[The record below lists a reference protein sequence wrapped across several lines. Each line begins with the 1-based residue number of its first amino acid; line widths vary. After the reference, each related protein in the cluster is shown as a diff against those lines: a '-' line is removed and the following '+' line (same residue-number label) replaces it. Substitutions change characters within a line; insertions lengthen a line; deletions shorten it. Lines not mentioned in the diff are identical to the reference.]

1 MKESRII
8 LFILLAA
15 LVVYGIFYLAT
26 RNLEMPKNQS
36 MPWQSYVNDEQN
48 TVVFDLVI
56 GQSTLSDAMRLFG
69 TEVEASLFEN
79 DEHNPT
85 LEAYFSSTKVG
96 GLSAKVI
103 LNLAIDIQ
111 RLDYLNHHIDET
123 EKLPTGNQK
132 TTYKPSVESQMLDLV
147 ITSLTFI
154 PSADLEKT
162 TIQRLFG
169 QPDKIQIH
177 DETIEYWHYSKKG
190 LRIITDQAGKEILEF
205 YNKAL

>member
-8 LFILLAA
+8 LFILLAS
-15 LVVYGIFYLAT
+15 LTVYGVFYLVT
-26 RNLEMPKNQS
+26 RDLEMPKNQS
-36 MPWQSYVNDEQN
+36 MPWQSYVNDEHH

-69 TEVEASLFEN
+69 SEVEASLFEN
-79 DEHNPT
+79 DDKNPT

-103 LNLAIDIQ
+103 LNLAIDAQ

-123 EKLPTGNQK
+123 DQLPTGNRK
-132 TTYKPSVESQMLDLV
+132 TTYKPSVETEMLDLV

-162 TIQRLFG
+162 TIKRLFG
-169 QPDKIQIH
+169 QPEHIQIH
-177 DETIEYWHYSKKG
+177 DETIEYWYYSTKG
-190 LRIITDQAGKEILEF
+190 LRIIVDQDGKEILEF
-205 YNKAL
+205 YNQVQ